1 MELIKYPSPNYGLRR
16 DDTEIDFIILH
27 YTAMGTEN
35 SLDRLCDPTHEVSCH
50 YLIDQ
55 GGLCYQLVDD
65 SKRAWHAG
73 KAYWRGYRDLNSRSL
88 GIELVNLGN
97 EVYPEAQMKKLKSLL
112 KHLIKSY
119 EISPKN
125 VLGHSDIAPSRK
137 SDPGEYFDWKELS
150 NSGLALFPE
159 VSSPMTC
166 DRTFFLAHAERAG
179 RLLVLLCVTG
189 RPAQLLV
196 ASRLLSSSSSG
207 EKPLGGNFCLPYRC
221 LCWPVCKALF

>member
-55 GGLCYQLVDD
+55 SGLCYQLVDD

-97 EVYPEAQMKKLKSLL
+97 EIYPEAQMKKLKSLL

-159 VSSPMTC
+159 VSNPMTC

-179 RLLVLLCVTG
+179 YNPDASFEEILKTFRYRS
-189 RPAQLLV
+189 RPNFRGAFDGYDC
-196 ASRLLSSSSSG
+196 SSMQKFADAFDVDDSSNSQ
-207 EKPLGGNFCLPYRC
+207 
-221 LCWPVCKALF
+221 

>member
-73 KAYWRGYRDLNSRSL
+73 KAYWRGYRDLNSR
-88 GIELVNLGN
+88 IWVMR
-97 EVYPEAQMKKLKSLL
+97 YIQ
-112 KHLIKSY
+112 
-119 EISPKN
+119 
-125 VLGHSDIAPSRK
+125 
-137 SDPGEYFDWKELS
+137 
-150 NSGLALFPE
+150 
-159 VSSPMTC
+159 
-166 DRTFFLAHAERAG
+166 
-179 RLLVLLCVTG
+179 RL
-189 RPAQLLV
+189 R
-196 ASRLLSSSSSG
+196 
-207 EKPLGGNFCLPYRC
+207 
-221 LCWPVCKALF
+221 